1 MFLWRFPIL
10 INSKES
16 ITEKRRN
23 KVKYLAWNSI
33 FQDFSLR
40 RGPACQTL
48 SKVLNISSAIDWVA
62 TNLLRVLAILSDT
75 TLRRSVIDRE
85 DLYPSIYLSTYLSI
99 YLLSIYLSIYLS
111 VSLSIC
117 LSICMYFMYIWY
129 IYTKHRVWHTA
140 SKREHHSEV
149 WRFVHWNNSYWW
161 RTSLSVVRR
170 RFQRR
175 SLKFVLL

>member
-99 YLLSIYLSIYLS
+99 YLLSIYLSICLSVYLS
-111 VSLSIC
+111 VYLSACILC
-117 LSICMYFMYIWY
+117 IYDIYIQNTEFDTQHQKGNIIVKSEGLSTETTLTDEGRLY
-129 IYTKHRVWHTA
+129 
-140 SKREHHSEV
+140 
-149 WRFVHWNNSYWW
+149 
-161 RTSLSVVRR
+161 
-170 RFQRR
+170 Q
-175 SLKFVLL
+175 